1 MLDPNIINEF
11 VWETR
16 NSRKVIENNACEEFR
31 LPKKKKKTLE
41 P

>member
-1 MLDPNIINEF
+1 MSLIPCGILLDPNIINEF

-16 NSRKVIENNACEEFR
+16 NSRKVIENNE
-31 LPKKKKKTLE
+31 KKKTLE